1 MECCLC
7 HHEYR
12 LSDLV
17 FVNPVMC
24 PFCILGHG
32 CVYVISKEFKTDQI
46 IKYAVQ
52 LIRSPRMIHHLKC
65 IVPSK

>member
-7 HHEYR
+7 HHEYA
-12 LSDLV
+12 LTELV
-17 FVNPVMC
+17 FVQPSIC

-32 CVYVISKEFKTDQI
+32 CMYVVSKDIKTDEV
-46 IKYAVQ
+46 IKFAVQ
-52 LIRSPRMIHHLKC
+52 RIRSPRMMHRLKC